1 MNPPKIKE
9 IIKDIKEGKYNIPEF
24 QRGFVWSPQQVR
36 DLAESIWKE
45 YPIGVILVWE
55 GEHTPK
61 VGDYHKFTSWIL
73 DGQQRMTSFC
83 ILYGIKPPWWN
94 EREQPWDKI
103 LEKYNIMVKV
113 NKDLTGLE
121 FAVANPVRK
130 KDRKWIPIRELLN
143 MDDEKLRKLV
153 KEISTDEEY
162 FPEGAQALK
171 NDPQWLE
178 LTSEKTRDKIRDL
191 LKNLKEKLEKYEVT
205 FLKTTHDVDDVIEI
219 FDRVN
224 TKGTKVKEAD
234 IMVALLSIEHQG
246 WIRDEFLP
254 FLVDLKEE
262 FGFELDPNFVIRMLS
277 AISPKRTVRLSE
289 VGKEFWSREFDL
301 NKYWKRTRESL
312 TTISKILNDFGI
324 LSTDIMVS
332 KYVLIPLVALYEKF
346 EDDFDRNKALYW
358 FILATWDGRY
368 SSMSATK
375 ISEDLKSIGNSVS
388 FEDAIKKLLNKLQV
402 EGKIKKEDVLKD
414 YTKDR
419 FMRFLLYLTIYN
431 NGAIDWK
438 QKVKIGFVGKDTRF
452 SEFKPQWH
460 HFFPKNVLKK
470 YNEKLSEEDKIR
482 EEEIN
487 SLANITI
494 LNPKQRVFKTEPHD
508 YIKKHNITEE
518 MLKQQFIPVEEE
530 LWHVENYRRFL
541 ERRAE
546 LLVDGIN
553 RFLDSLRK
561 GLG

>member
-24 QRGFVWSPQQVR
+24 QRGFIWTPQQVR
-36 DLAESIWKE
+36 DLTESIWRE

-83 ILYGIKPPWWN
+83 ILYGEKPPWWD
-94 EREQPWDKI
+94 DKFVLWEDV
-103 LEKYNIMVKV
+103 LEKYDIMVRV
-113 NKDLTGLE
+113 NSDMTDLE
-121 FAVANPVRK
+121 FAVSN
-130 KDRKWIPIRELLN
+130 PIREKEVEWISIRDLLH
-143 MDDEKLRKLV
+143 MDDDKLRELV
-153 KEISTDEEY
+153 NKIVEKYIPKTAEALESDPEWKEITY
-162 FPEGAQALK
+162 
-171 NDPQWLE
+171 
-178 LTSEKTRDKIRDL
+178 EKSKDKIRDL
-191 LKNLKEKLEKYEVT
+191 LKNLKERLEKYEVT

-254 FLVDLKEE
+254 FLVDLREE
-262 FGFELDPNFVIRMLS
+262 FGFDLDPNFVIRMLS

-289 VGKEFWSREFDL
+289 IGKEFWSKEFDL
-301 NKYWKRTRESL
+301 DKYWKRTRESL
-312 TTISKILNDFGI
+312 ITISKILNDFGI

-332 KYVLIPLVALYEKF
+332 KYVLIPLVALYERF

-375 ISEDLKSIGNSVS
+375 IGEDLKSIGNSKS
-388 FEDAIKKLLNKLQV
+388 FEEAIKELLNKLQV
-402 EGKIKKEDVLKD
+402 DGKIKKEDVLRD

-419 FMRFLLYLTIYN
+419 FMRFLLYLAIYN

-470 YNEKLSEEDKIR
+470 YNEKLDEEERFK

-494 LNPKQRVFKTEPHD
+494 LNPKQRVFTTEPHD

-518 MLKQQFIPVEEE
+518 MLKQQFIPIEEE
-530 LWHVENYRRFL
+530 LWHVENYRKFL
-541 ERRAE
+541 DRRAE

-561 GLG
+561 GFG